1 MEGSCSHDPAMEGS
15 CSHDSAVGVSH
26 NRSSRVVASVV
37 RDVVRLVGV
46 ALLEVEEGVS
56 SIVDVLLVA
65 PGCELELESK
75 KQWAQG
81 WMGWIVSI
89 HLGQL

>member
-65 PGCELELESK
+65 PGCELELEPK
-75 KQWAQG
+75 KQ
-81 WMGWIVSI
+81 
-89 HLGQL
+89 